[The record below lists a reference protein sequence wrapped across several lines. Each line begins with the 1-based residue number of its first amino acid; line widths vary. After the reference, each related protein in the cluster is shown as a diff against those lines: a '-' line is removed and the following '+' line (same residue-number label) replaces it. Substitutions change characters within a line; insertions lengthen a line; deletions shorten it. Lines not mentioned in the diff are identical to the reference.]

1 MLKFFFKSLFLISFL
16 LLVYVLYRSEI
27 YWKGE
32 NRNYYFF
39 NYLTLVA
46 LIFFFTITL
55 YLNRN
60 IQEYIAIGLI
70 SVISTLYLYE
80 GYLYYKNNYSKKRG
94 GGYGKEHIYYD
105 KRTLLEV
112 YYEFIKNNEKIT
124 IAIIPA
130 YHINRLEN
138 TNNIFPLGGVSDYK
152 TIHCNENGY
161 YSIYHSDRYGFNNP
175 DKEWDGKEI
184 EYLLVGDSF
193 THGEC
198 VNRPNDIS
206 SVLRNL
212 SQKKVLNL
220 GYSGNGPLIEYAT
233 LREYLKPNVR
243 KVLWVYYEGNDLVV
257 DLRSELKSKLLKRYL
272 DDINFYQNLISKQ
285 NQNDILLLEI
295 INRNYTL
302 KYSWYEKPIFKFIKL
317 FDTRSKVAEYFKMRE
332 LLNQR
337 QESKNIHQEFK
348 KILYLANDLAVK
360 NNSKLYFVYLP
371 SFNSYKDGKDFEKNK
386 IKKIVNDL
394 NIPFIDIDGEVF
406 KKESN
411 PLKLFPFERYGHYNL
426 EGYTKTAL
434 KIYEK
439 TK

>member
-1 MLKFFFKSLFLISFL
+1 M
-16 LLVYVLYRSEI
+16 
-27 YWKGE
+27 
-32 NRNYYFF
+32 
-39 NYLTLVA
+39 
-46 LIFFFTITL
+46 
-55 YLNRN
+55 
-60 IQEYIAIGLI
+60 
-70 SVISTLYLYE
+70 
-80 GYLYYKNNYSKKRG
+80 G
-94 GGYGKEHIYYD
+94 GGGLVSTDGGYINYD

-112 YYEFIKNNEKIT
+112 YYELIKNNEKVT

-130 YHINRLEN
+130 HHINRLEN
-138 TNNIFPLGGVSDYK
+138 TNNIFPLGGVSNYK

-175 DKEWDGKEI
+175 DEEWDGKEI

-295 INRNYTL
+295 INKSYTL

-317 FDTRSKVAEYFKMRE
+317 FDTRSKVVEYFKMRE

-406 KKESN
+406 KNESN
-411 PLKLFPFERYGHYNL
+411 PLKLFPFEQHGHYNL